1 MRELNFKILIFHKIK
16 DNLSKLDDRE
26 RFQHKN
32 LRGLVKFA
40 KKLTVELEE
49 FKSKVVMSEQIIND
63 LKKAGTDKMGSLIG
77 MMKSFKEKEENS
89 REEITKLS
97 QLILIKD
104 DEIQNLDIE
113 LRSLGDFLNSVR
125 QTQGDKIMMYKQQ
138 IEENKKVI
146 RRQDKLIVDLQQRN
160 EMSQNAVAIT

>member
-1 MRELNFKILIFHKIK
+1 
-16 DNLSKLDDRE
+16 
-26 RFQHKN
+26 
-32 LRGLVKFA
+32 
-40 KKLTVELEE
+40 
-49 FKSKVVMSEQIIND
+49 
-63 LKKAGTDKMGSLIG
+63 MGSLIG

-113 LRSLGDFLNSVR
+113 LRSLGDFLNNVR

-146 RRQDKLIVDLQQRN
+146 RRQDKLIVDLQ
-160 EMSQNAVAIT
+160 

>member
-1 MRELNFKILIFHKIK
+1 
-16 DNLSKLDDRE
+16 
-26 RFQHKN
+26 
-32 LRGLVKFA
+32 
-40 KKLTVELEE
+40 
-49 FKSKVVMSEQIIND
+49 
-63 LKKAGTDKMGSLIG
+63 MGSLIG

-125 QTQGDKIMMYKQQ
+125 QTQGDKIMMYKQ
-138 IEENKKVI
+138 
-146 RRQDKLIVDLQQRN
+146 
-160 EMSQNAVAIT
+160 

>member
-1 MRELNFKILIFHKIK
+1 
-16 DNLSKLDDRE
+16 
-26 RFQHKN
+26 
-32 LRGLVKFA
+32 
-40 KKLTVELEE
+40 
-49 FKSKVVMSEQIIND
+49 
-63 LKKAGTDKMGSLIG
+63 MGSLIG

-125 QTQGDKIMMYKQQ
+125 
-138 IEENKKVI
+138 
-146 RRQDKLIVDLQQRN
+146 
-160 EMSQNAVAIT
+160 